1 MKAFVI
7 ILLQLPLLVLSND
20 VAVNETSNR
29 DNKTQ
34 LELTTVANQV
44 NSSVVSSSLPP
55 VLDGSS
61 TISVI
66 ESKTTEGQNETLSS
80 ESTVPP
86 TTTIDPQ
93 LELIPPAKVEA
104 QIIKVNITTKK
115 PSRLAAAAAA
125 A

>member
-20 VAVNETSNR
+20 VAVNETNNR
-29 DNKTQ
+29 DNQTQ
-34 LELTTVANQV
+34 LELTNQV

-61 TISVI
+61 TISAI
-66 ESKTTEGQNETLSS
+66 ETKTTEGQNETLRS

-86 TTTIDPQ
+86 TTTMDPQ

-125 A
+125 AA